1 MKYCAKFAF
10 LFTLCFL
17 ITAVLTGCETV
28 SADSR
33 LEPQAILKFSD
44 LPVPQGLKPLP
55 QISYSFENAG
65 VRVAVLKYQ
74 GRANI
79 DQIINFYKEQ
89 MPMFNWNLINIIEYG
104 QRLLNFERDNET
116 CIITVQVAGFW
127 NEDAL
132 VTVSLGPKSQT
143 PARKAKSPV
152 K

>member
-1 MKYCAKFAF
+1 MRLSRKLVF
-10 LFTLCFL
+10 LSGICLLSAAL
-17 ITAVLTGCETV
+17 ITGCKTV

-33 LEPQAILKFSD
+33 LEPQAIMKFSD
-44 LPVPQGLKPLP
+44 LPTPQGLKPLP
-55 QISYSFENAG
+55 QISYAFENAG

-74 GRANI
+74 GKANI

-89 MPMFNWNLINIIEYG
+89 MPAYNWSLINIIEYG
-104 QRLLNFERDNET
+104 QRLLNFERENET

-143 PARKAKSPV
+143 AAKKAKTPV